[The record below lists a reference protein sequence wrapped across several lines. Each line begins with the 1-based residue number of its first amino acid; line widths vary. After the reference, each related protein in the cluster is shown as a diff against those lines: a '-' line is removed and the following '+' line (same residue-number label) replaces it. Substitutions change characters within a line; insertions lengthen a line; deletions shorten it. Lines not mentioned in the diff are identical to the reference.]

1 MKYFNKDGKYNWVDE
16 NNTFVGYDSYRG
28 WCEAY
33 GWIVNPTILSTD
45 EIYDVDGAESIEPDT
60 ELEDYNFDTSFF
72 QRSDPDKNFDEG
84 LAIFRLLHK
93 SDGEDLYLHL
103 YNIHNRS
110 WLGNKDVSK
119 L

>member
-72 QRSDPDKNFDEG
+72 QRSNPDKYNWVDENNTFVG
-84 LAIFRLLHK
+84 YDSYRGWCEA
-93 SDGEDLYLHL
+93 D
-103 YNIHNRS
+103 
-110 WLGNKDVSK
+110 
-119 L
+119 